1 MKKSILKISLL
12 ISLSTL
18 FSACGSHKPNH
29 HSDIQSDKKPPMT
42 KPKPNDKEKNTTNW
56 AGTECVY
63 GVCKNNNI
71 KKPNEITIE
80 NISKGNT
87 SPETN
92 KIITISLSA
101 GENTNKDNQHEY
113 KITLLQENKTDLAY
127 YGYTTYNSKQNT
139 KKRVKIL
146 SGINENYI
154 NNKSLPTD
162 FNAKYEGKNSF
173 IYTNFSEVNK
183 DHQAQY
189 ADIILNYNNGSV
201 SGFVAKNTSPEEKFF
216 EISKQDNTNS
226 LLFTPTEKSGISQED
241 VSLFE
246 IKFIDSVKN
255 NDDRKYIIGTGI
267 GYDWM
272 GAFSAEKKQ

>member
-173 IYTNFSEVNK
+173 IYTNFSNFDE
-183 DHQAQY
+183 DHKAQY
-189 ADIILNYNNGSV
+189 ADITLNYNNGSI
-201 SGFVAKNTSPEEKFF
+201 SGSVTKIKESNEVIFDITKGEH
-216 EISKQDNTNS
+216 NS
-226 LLFTPTEKSGISQED
+226 LLFTPTNKSGLSQED
-241 VSLFE
+241 VSLFD

-272 GAFSAEKKQ
+272 GVFSAEKKQ